1 MEIKNRLLHAWNAFR
16 GGGSSFN
23 YGSSSSYPTYSMP
36 TSRVSAKSF
45 AGTVFN
51 RIALDASMVDLLH
64 VKIDPKTE
72 NETVINSGIQ
82 ECLSVEAN
90 MDQNS
95 RDFIQDI
102 VYSMFDEGV
111 IAVVPVDTTI
121 NPKVSGSFDIK
132 TMRVA
137 RITQWFPKHVRVDLY
152 NEDLGRR
159 VEVVLP
165 KSQVA
170 IIENPLYP
178 IVNSANS
185 TMKRLLSKM
194 ALMDFQDEQV
204 AKGKL
209 DIILQLP
216 GAFNSETKKEQ
227 AMARVKDLEAQLN
240 VGNYGVGYIA
250 GTEKITQI
258 NRPVT
263 SSLEGQIQY
272 LTQEL
277 YNQLGLTANIFNGTA
292 SEAEMRI
299 YYNRSIDPIVARISA
314 EFKRKFITK
323 TGRTQGQTFVYRRDL
338 FRLVPAESL
347 ANIAD
352 TFTRNAILSPN
363 EMRNLIGYGP
373 NSQPESDKLIN
384 RNIAEKNQNSL
395 GSVASP
401 TDRQNDYNNQR
412 GDKD

>member
-1 MEIKNRLLHAWNAFR
+1 MEIKNRLLHAWNAFK

-23 YGSSSSYPTYSMP
+23 YGSSSSYPTHTMP

-121 NPKVSGSFDIK
+121 NPKISGSFDIK
-132 TMRVA
+132 SMRVA

-240 VGNYGVGYIA
+240 AGNYGVGYIA

-299 YYNRSIDPIVARISA
+299 YYNRSIDPIVARIAA

-384 RNIAEKNQNSL
+384 RNIAEKNQNNS

-401 TDRQNDYNNQR
+401 TDRQNDYNNKR